1 MYVWGDGMERIEKLL
16 GKILESQERF
26 EEGQKSM
33 QNEISSIKG
42 ELADVKEEVS
52 GIKVELADVKEEVS
66 GIKVELADVKE
77 EVSGIKGE
85 LADVKEEVSGIKGEI
100 VGMKVEITKVGVLQ
114 EKMQKDIELLA
125 EGHKNIIEIMDRK
138 FDDMSKEV
146 NNRLDEV
153 EAAVTNLGEDVK
165 FIKHKEFQNEESIFK
180 LKESLKIAK

>member
-66 GIKVELADVKE
+66 GIKV
-77 EVSGIKGE
+77 E